1 MRPGLATGPP
11 GSFQTLDGRRF
22 GAIKLVEDKRVGHQ
36 AHNSG
41 RVPRPFSMAIHTLI
55 RATGPL
61 WDEATRSPFLD
72 ALAAG
77 NLPADALHRWLAQDY
92 LFAKD
97 HKTISRRSA

>member
-1 MRPGLATGPP
+1 
-11 GSFQTLDGRRF
+11 
-22 GAIKLVEDKRVGHQ
+22 
-36 AHNSG
+36 
-41 RVPRPFSMAIHTLI
+41 MAIHTLI

-97 HKTISRRSA
+97 LVAFQDSCPFGKPA